1 MSYPVFLLPVVVA
14 PGTVRL
20 SETIAGVPT
29 AQTLNII
36 DPATSA
42 ALATSKTFYLRGDGA
57 VDDLLQLL
65 KLTLDTHTGAN
76 VYTVSITR
84 SIDGTALPAQV
95 TISGSVNTFSLD
107 WASGFTTLDERQ
119 FGFRNV
125 ATPTTTSWAGDVSP
139 TSQWVANDV
148 IEYFEEEDEVQAF
161 VERARSGFVLG
172 GRRGGP
178 YSVRRI
184 GLRFQTEQRT
194 VTKAVPTISSTKDT
208 GRAFANCW
216 ALMTMGK
223 AFEVHLPAL
232 SSGTTLAALSSSTRQ
247 DGNTAATLTWML
259 DSDTVENGF
268 RPERLAPGVGLYS
281 WPLRLLGY
289 SL

>member
-20 SETIAGVPT
+20 TENAV

-36 DPATSA
+36 DPATSV

-148 IEYFEEEDEVQAF
+148 VEYFEEEDEVQAF

-178 YSVRRI
+178 YDVRRI

-194 VTKAVPTISSTKDT
+194 VGKAAPTISSVVDT
-208 GRAFANCW
+208 GRTFAAAW
-216 ALMTMGK
+216 ALMTTGR

-232 SSGTTLAALSSSTRQ
+232 SSGTTLAALSSTTRQ
-247 DGNTAATLTWML
+247 GCSNGVGVTWRL
-259 DSDTVENGF
+259 DSDTIENGF
-268 RPERLAPGVGLYS
+268 RPERLAPGVGLYA
-281 WPLRLLGY
+281 WALRMLGNVP
-289 SL
+289 